1 MNVDIVKEFFQG
13 DFNPEQAMRATV
25 GFDTLK
31 SAWSKLKQERSSEL
45 LRRSPDLASPQNIYI
60 KRLQETQLEMVVQFA
75 GFKSAVDDS
84 KSIPQ
89 AKRVILVWLRNIYVN
104 VQQMKGNPD
113 ELIVKIEKEAKGDF
127 ENPPVEEAAVS
138 IFKRDPKTNKR
149 KDYYRC
155 VGGKKN
161 GRRVSSPDGCVGVP
175 DPIKKIKFGITK
187 RAKPGQAGLS
197 KKKTQLTNIVAK
209 KIRKANQRVKKA
221 RGF

>member
-1 MNVDIVKEFFQG
+1 MSVSTVKEFFQG
-13 DFNPEQAMRATV
+13 DFDLSQAQSSV
-25 GFDTLK
+25 VSFDTLK
-31 SAWSKLKQERSSEL
+31 QAWTKVKQEKSSEL
-45 LRRSPDLASPQNIYI
+45 LRRSPDLANPQDIYL
-60 KRLQETQLEMVVQFA
+60 KRLQETPAEMVVQFA

-89 AKRVILVWLRNIYVN
+89 AKRVILIWLRNVYMN

-113 ELIVKIEKEAKGDF
+113 ELIVKIDKEAKGDF
-127 ENPPVEEAAVS
+127 DKPPVEEAAVS
-138 IFKRDPKTNKR
+138 IFKRDPKSNKR

-161 GRRVSSPDGCVGVP
+161 GRRVSSPDGCIGVP
-175 DPIKKIKFGITK
+175 DPMKKIKFGITK
-187 RAKPGQAGLS
+187 RAKPGQAKLG

>member
-1 MNVDIVKEFFQG
+1 MSVDIVKEFFQG
-13 DFNPEQAMRATV
+13 DFDLDQAQQSV
-25 GFDTLK
+25 ISFETLK
-31 SAWSKLKQERSSEL
+31 QAWTKLKQERSSEL
-45 LRRSPDLASPQNIYI
+45 LRRSPDLANPQGIYL
-60 KRLQETQLEMVVQFA
+60 KRLQETPVQMVVQFA

-89 AKRVILVWLRNIYVN
+89 AKRVILVWLRNIYMS

-113 ELIVKIEKEAKGDF
+113 ELIVRIDKEAKGDF
-127 ENPPVEEAAVS
+127 EKPPVDEAAVS

-175 DPIKKIKFGITK
+175 DPMKKIKFGITK
-187 RAKPGQAGLS
+187 RAKPGQAGLG

>member
-1 MNVDIVKEFFQG
+1 MDIVKEFFQG
-13 DFNPEQAMRATV
+13 DFDPGQSQATTV
-25 GFDTLK
+25 GFETLK
-31 SAWSKLKQERSSEL
+31 RAWTKLKQEKLAEL
-45 LRRSPDLASPQNIYI
+45 LRKTPDLADPQNIYL
-60 KRLQETQLEMVVQFA
+60 KRLQETPMQMVIQFS
-75 GFKSAVDDS
+75 GFKSAVNDH

-89 AKRVILVWLRNIYVN
+89 AKRVILIWLRNIYMN

-113 ELIVKIEKEAKGDF
+113 ELIVRIDKEAKGDL
-127 ENPPVEEAAVS
+127 EKPPVDEAAVS

-161 GRRVSSPDGCVGVP
+161 GRRVSSPDACIGVP
-175 DPIKKIKFGITK
+175 DPMKKIKFGITK
-187 RAKPGQAGLS
+187 RAKPGQAGLG

-209 KIRKANQRVKKA
+209 KIRKANQRLKKA